1 MASSSY
7 RIGRK
12 RTAAAAGC
20 SPESGVLKSLFDLR
34 KRCSD
39 PSYSYGTPQID
50 ELVFFCC
57 KWSQRI
63 VNSLSKLIVRDGN
76 RFPSIKFFDC
86 DVSSPEFA
94 EILSIIMNHNTTT
107 KLVVKMRK
115 AVGTRNESQMQFLP
129 RCESTRVTPTLDE
142 SILRAIS
149 DGLSVKRYL
158 KSLKISGL
166 RIRNGS
172 SNDDNHHWCNKF
184 INNNHLL
191 HLDLSDSSFS
201 APTMSSIANAL
212 SLNNNL
218 QSVNLGGCSLTDQLL
233 SQIIESVQEHP
244 SLMKLTLSRNFL
256 AKSSSTEAL
265 DAIAQLMKSKNSKLR
280 HLDLSKQQH
289 PVMAAVINDIESSLE
304 DNETEEKLKVA
315 FMNALNALSF
325 NTTLRSINLSGNDG
339 CFSELHSVQA
349 LSSCLASNRALH
361 QVDIS
366 SCHLTPDG
374 LTHLAQ
380 NCVPRCSG
388 NLKSLLLFGDEM
400 ITNSNSMNDWTPAFL
415 SLEKGLQS
423 NSTIQSLGGFDVA
436 MDSKTKSSL
445 QYLLNVNRAGRRAL
459 QADQLPLGAWSNIL
473 ARASRIEYESPRNDK
488 NDDDS
493 VAISTTTT
501 SVLFTLLHGPSTL
514 GQRR

>member
-1 MASSSY
+1 MASSY

-20 SPESGVLKSLFDLR
+20 SPESGVLRSLFDLR

-57 KWSQRI
+57 EWSQRI

-86 DVSSPEFA
+86 NVSSPEFA

-115 AVGTRNESQMQFLP
+115 AVGTRNES

-149 DGLSVKRYL
+149 DGISVKRSL
-158 KSLKISGL
+158 KYLKISGL
-166 RIRNGS
+166 RIINGS
-172 SNDDNHHWCNKF
+172 SNDDDHHWCNKF

-191 HLDLSDSSFS
+191 YLDLSDSSFS
-201 APTMSSIANAL
+201 APTTSSTANAL
-212 SLNNNL
+212 SLNNTL
-218 QSVNLGGCSLTDQLL
+218 QSVNLGGCSLSDQLL
-233 SQIIESVQEHP
+233 SQIIESVQAHP

-265 DAIAQLMKSKNSKLR
+265 DAIAQLMKSKNSKLK

-289 PVMAAVINDIESSLE
+289 PVMAAVTNDMENGLE
-304 DNETEEKLKVA
+304 ENETEEKLKVA
-315 FMNALNALSF
+315 FMNALNALSS

-349 LSSCLASNRALH
+349 LSSCLASNRTLH

-366 SCHLTPDG
+366 SCHLTPGG

-388 NLKSLLLFGDEM
+388 NLKSLLLFGHEM
-400 ITNSNSMNDWTPAFL
+400 IMNSTNDDWAPAFL

-423 NSTIQSLGGFDVA
+423 NSTIQSLGGLDVA

-488 NDDDS
+488 NDDDR

-501 SVLFTLLHGPSTL
+501 SVLFTLLQGPSTL